1 MTGEPPRF
9 PPPPPQQPPFP
20 PPAPGPGPLRAAVE
34 PARDPLVPHLAW
46 EGFLFLVALVLLVVM
61 LVTGPSGA
69 PVMRTMLLNAAII
82 GLMATGFAFSL
93 RTATPNLA
101 VGAISATAGMLF
113 VQLGR
118 DGGTFVAMVVAV
130 LVATVIGAVLGAIA
144 GGLSVPGWAVTFGGA
159 LALQGILLVATK
171 GQLLALTH
179 AGQPTTALWFGLFL
193 VASIGGG
200 LLWLL
205 VPPVRAFLSARR
217 RAGDPGTWG
226 GVGALLA
233 ALAGLG
239 VSGLLA
245 GLSGVLEAER
255 IASASVSDGT
265 TTMAVAIGA
274 VLLGGVS
281 VFGRRAGVAGTFLG
295 VMILAIAQTIMLLN
309 GLESGY
315 FLIVAAVA
323 IVAGLAVSRLLET
336 IPGLLGQRGGA
347 QLPPPAPPR

>member
-1 MTGEPPRF
+1 MTGEPPQF

-20 PPAPGPGPLRAAVE
+20 PPTAVA
-34 PARDPLVPHLAW
+34 PARDPLVPHLVW
-46 EGFLFLVALVLLVVM
+46 EGFLLLVALVLLVVAV
-61 LVTGPSGA
+61 VTGPTAGA
-69 PVMRTMLLNAAII
+69 VAQTLFINAAII

-113 VQLGR
+113 VKLAQG
-118 DGGTFVAMVVAV
+118 GGTFVAMIVAV

-159 LALQGILLVATK
+159 LALQGILLIATK
-171 GQLLALTH
+171 GQLLALRHLT
-179 AGQPTTALWFGLFL
+179 QPTTALWFGLFL
-193 VASIGGG
+193 VASVGGG

-205 VPPVRAFLSARR
+205 VPPVRLFLSARR
-217 RAGDPGTWG
+217 RTGDPGTWA

-265 TTMAVAIGA
+265 TTMSIAVGA

-295 VMILAIAQTIMLLN
+295 VMILATAQTIMLLN
-309 GLESGY
+309 GLESGW

-336 IPGLLGQRGGA
+336 IPGLLGRGGA
-347 QLPPPAPPR
+347 PAPGPALMSDPR